1 MRSNG
6 GNMSRLFDVVIY
18 LTIPAV
24 IILHLLAAPYTKV
37 EESFHLQATHDIL
50 KYGIPSPRL
59 GLEEVARKIASDY
72 DHFSFPGAV
81 PRTFVGALALAAAS
95 QPVLWLDSHVD
106 RQCLARAV
114 LGLFNAFA
122 LLSYAR
128 GLHRAFGRAT
138 ALWFLLFQASQF
150 HVAYY
155 ASRTLSNMFAFGITT
170 IALRLVLPEPGTV
183 AKAHSRHRVSLVLIT
198 VAGIIFR
205 SELAVFLAMN
215 TFFLL
220 ATNRVRII
228 SDIIPAGIVGLLVGL
243 STTVLIDSY
252 FWQQF
257 PLWPEFAAFKFN
269 VLAGQ
274 SSEWGTSP
282 WYFYFVDALPRLLM
296 NPLIWL
302 VGIPASLW
310 ASATRRASVS
320 LLLPS
325 LAFMGLY
332 SVLPH
337 KEWRFIIYVVPA
349 LTASAAQGAAYI
361 WTRRAKSIVYRI
373 LALALAVSTLASFLV
388 STLVYLPASAA
399 NYPGAYALQS
409 VHRHADGTQPRIV
422 LHMGNL
428 ACQTGV
434 TRFLQLDPDDSV
446 VSTWIYDKTENET
459 LKATPQFWSTID
471 YALVEDV
478 SEVIPQSS
486 SETETEKNTITKGK
500 WQTIDTINSFTG
512 FRILRA
518 GDIAQGQLEA
528 NIIRAVAGDA
538 GVALFEKV
546 RDGVVRRFVTRGI
559 WVEFRMEPRIRVVRN
574 LKGDDTLL

>member
-1 MRSNG
+1 M
-6 GNMSRLFDVVIY
+6 
-18 LTIPAV
+18 
-24 IILHLLAAPYTKV
+24 
-37 EESFHLQATHDIL
+37 
-50 KYGIPSPRL
+50 
-59 GLEEVARKIASDY
+59 
-72 DHFSFPGAV
+72 
-81 PRTFVGALALAAAS
+81 
-95 QPVLWLDSHVD
+95 
-106 RQCLARAV
+106 
-114 LGLFNAFA
+114 
-122 LLSYAR
+122 
-128 GLHRAFGRAT
+128 
-138 ALWFLLFQASQF
+138 
-150 HVAYY
+150 
-155 ASRTLSNMFAFGITT
+155 
-170 IALRLVLPEPGTV
+170 RLVLPEPVTV
-183 AKAHSRHRVSLVLIT
+183 AKAHSRHRASLVLIT

-205 SELAVFLAMN
+205 SELAVFLATN
-215 TFFLL
+215 TLFLL

-282 WYFYFVDALPRLLM
+282 WHFYFVDALPRLLM

-310 ASATRRASVS
+310 ASATRRASLS
-320 LLLPS
+320 LLIPS

-361 WTRRAKSIVYRI
+361 WTRRAKSIIYRI
-373 LALALAVSTLASFLV
+373 LALALAFSTFASFLV

-399 NYPGAYALQS
+399 NYPGAHALQS

-434 TRFLQLDPDDSV
+434 TRFLQLDSDASQP
-446 VSTWIYDKTENET
+446 TAWIYDKTENKS
-459 LKATPQFWSTID
+459 LKATPEFWSSID
-471 YALVEDV
+471 YVLVEDV
-478 SEVIPQSS
+478 SEIPE
-486 SETETEKNTITKGK
+486 ETKK
-500 WQTIDTINSFTG
+500 WEIVDTVNSFAG
-512 FRILRA
+512 FRILRR
-518 GDIAQGQLEA
+518 GDTAHGQLEA
-528 NIIRAVAGDA
+528 DIIRAVAGDA
-538 GVALFEKV
+538 GVALFEKA
-546 RDGVVRRFVTRGI
+546 RDGIVRKFVTRGI
-559 WVEFRMEPRIRVVRN
+559 WVEFRMEPRIRVVKN
-574 LKGDDTLL
+574 LHTVGV

>member
-1 MRSNG
+1 
-6 GNMSRLFDVVIY
+6 MSRLFDFVIY

-24 IILHLLAAPYTKV
+24 IALHLLAAPYTKV

-59 GLEEVARKIASDY
+59 GLEEVARKFASEY
-72 DHFSFPGAV
+72 DHFTFPGAV
-81 PRTFVGALALAAAS
+81 PRTFVGALALAATS
-95 QPVLWLDSHVD
+95 QPILWLDAHVD
-106 RQCLARAV
+106 RQLLARAI
-114 LGLFNAFA
+114 LGLFNALA

-138 ALWFLLFQASQF
+138 ALWFLFFQASQF

-170 IALRLVLPEPGTV
+170 IALRLLLPEPGTV
-183 AKAHSRHRVSLVLIT
+183 ATAHSRHRVSLVLIT

-215 TFFLL
+215 TLFLL

-228 SDIIPAGIVGLLVGL
+228 TDVIPAGIVGLVVGL

-269 VLAGQ
+269 VLSGQ

-296 NPLIWL
+296 NPLLWL

-310 ASATRRASVS
+310 ASATRRASLS
-320 LLLPS
+320 LLVPS
-325 LAFMGLY
+325 LAFTGLY

-361 WTRRAKSIVYRI
+361 WTRRAKSLIYRL
-373 LALALAVSTLASFLV
+373 LALALGLSTLASFLI
-388 STLVYLPASAA
+388 SSLVYLPASAA
-399 NYPGAYALQS
+399 NYPGAHALQS
-409 VHRHADGTQPRIV
+409 VHYHADDTTTTTTTTTTTQSRIV

-434 TRFLQLDPDDSV
+434 TRFLQLESSP
-446 VSTWIYDKTENET
+446 STAWIYDKTENES
-459 LKATPQFWSTID
+459 LKASPEFWSTID

-478 SEVIPQSS
+478 SEIP
-486 SETETEKNTITKGK
+486 EYTVDK
-500 WQTIDTINSFTG
+500 WQTIDTINGFAG

-518 GDIAQGQLEA
+518 GDTAHGEIEA

-538 GVALFEKV
+538 GVALFERV
-546 RDGVVRRFVTRGI
+546 RDGVVRRFVTRGF
-559 WVEFRMEPRIRVVRN
+559 WVEFRMEPRIRVVRRI
-574 LKGDDTLL
+574 

>member
-1 MRSNG
+1 M
-6 GNMSRLFDVVIY
+6 
-18 LTIPAV
+18 
-24 IILHLLAAPYTKV
+24 
-37 EESFHLQATHDIL
+37 
-50 KYGIPSPRL
+50 
-59 GLEEVARKIASDY
+59 
-72 DHFSFPGAV
+72 
-81 PRTFVGALALAAAS
+81 
-95 QPVLWLDSHVD
+95 
-106 RQCLARAV
+106 
-114 LGLFNAFA
+114 
-122 LLSYAR
+122 
-128 GLHRAFGRAT
+128 
-138 ALWFLLFQASQF
+138 
-150 HVAYY
+150 
-155 ASRTLSNMFAFGITT
+155 
-170 IALRLVLPEPGTV
+170 
-183 AKAHSRHRVSLVLIT
+183 VLIT

-228 SDIIPAGIVGLLVGL
+228 SDIVPAGIVGLLVGL

-257 PLWPEFAAFKFN
+257 PLWPEFAAFRFN

-274 SSEWGTSP
+274 SAEWGTSP

-361 WTRRAKSIVYRI
+361 WTRRAKSTVYRI
-373 LALALAVSTLASFLV
+373 LALALAASTLASFLV
-388 STLVYLPASAA
+388 STLIYLPASAA
-399 NYPGAYALQS
+399 NYPGAHALQS
-409 VHRHADGTQPRIV
+409 VHRHADGTQSRIV

-446 VSTWIYDKTENET
+446 ATTTTWIYDKTENET

-478 SEVIPQSS
+478 SEIPQSS
-486 SETETEKNTITKGK
+486 ETENTTKGK

-574 LKGDDTLL
+574 LKGDTLL